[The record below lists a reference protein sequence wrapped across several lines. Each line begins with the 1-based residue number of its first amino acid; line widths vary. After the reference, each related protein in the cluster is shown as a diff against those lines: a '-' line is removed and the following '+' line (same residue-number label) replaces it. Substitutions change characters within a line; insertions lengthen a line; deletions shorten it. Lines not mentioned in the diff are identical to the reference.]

1 MLLKYT
7 AKALVKSMLHPNP
20 KERASWREL
29 LENEWL
35 KRMTSKE
42 ANILIVPDYIESSNC
57 FEDEDFEE

>member
-1 MLLKYT
+1 
-7 AKALVKSMLHPNP
+7 MLHPNP

-42 ANILIVPDYIESSNC
+42 DNILVCPDYIESSNC
-57 FEDEDFEE
+57 FEDDSGEE